1 MPSQV
6 REQSQVHGQQ
16 LVPVTE
22 VPHLAAAA
30 IRSGRVDRKIRV
42 DLPAPQQ
49 VRTPGRTAGQWLGSG
64 QRLRPVRPQYV
75 TEEEI
80 EQAEQGKRA
89 PIPGHPFA
97 GLTGNREREEME
109 R

>member
-1 MPSQV
+1 M
-6 REQSQVHGQQ
+6 
-16 LVPVTE
+16 VPVTE
-22 VPHLAAAA
+22 LPHLAAAA
-30 IRSGRVDRKIRV
+30 VRRGETDRKVLV

-49 VRTPGRTAGQWLGSG
+49 VRTPGRAAGQWLGSG
-64 QRLRPVRPQYV
+64 QKLRPVRPQYW

-80 EQAEQGKRA
+80 EQAEQAKRE

-97 GLTGNREREEME
+97 DLTSNREREEME